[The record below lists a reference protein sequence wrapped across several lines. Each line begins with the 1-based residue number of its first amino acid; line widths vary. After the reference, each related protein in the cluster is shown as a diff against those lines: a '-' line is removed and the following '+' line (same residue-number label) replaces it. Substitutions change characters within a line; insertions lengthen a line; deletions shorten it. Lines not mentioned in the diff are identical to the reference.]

1 MSEGE
6 KLIPINIEDEMKS
19 AYIDY
24 SMSVIVSRALPDVR
38 DGLKPVHR
46 RVLYGMYDLGVFS
59 NKAHKKSAR
68 IVGEVLGK
76 YHPHGDTSVYDAMV
90 RMAQEWSMRYLL
102 VDGQGNFGSVDGDSP
117 AAMRYTEARMKKIS
131 EEIMADIEKETVD
144 FQLNFDDTLYEPKV
158 MPTRVPTLLINGATG
173 IAVGMAT
180 NMPPHNLTEVINGT
194 LAYLDNNDIE
204 IDELITHI
212 KAPDFPTG
220 GIIYGYEGV
229 REAFKTGRGRIVMRA
244 KVGFEE
250 VDGRESIIVTEIP
263 YQVNKADM
271 IKRTADLVNEKKIEG
286 IANIRDE
293 SDRNGMRI
301 VYILKRDATPNVVL
315 NTLYKFTQLQSSF
328 SVNNIAL
335 VKGRPQM
342 LNLKDMIHYFIEHR
356 HDVVVRRTQFELR
369 KAEER
374 AHILEG
380 LIIASDNID
389 EVIAIIRGSKNTE
402 EAREKLIER
411 FSLSDIQSRAIVEMR
426 LRQLT
431 GLEQDKL
438 RAEYEELMKLIE
450 HLKALLADVNLRTNL
465 IKEELIE
472 IRDKYG
478 DERRSQIEYSGGDV
492 SIEDLI
498 ADENVVITISHA
510 GYIKRTNLTEY
521 KTQNRGGVGQ
531 KSAGTRDQDF
541 LEHMYVATN
550 HQYMMFFTQKG
561 KCFWMRVYE
570 IPEGS
575 KTAKGRAI
583 QNLVNI
589 ESDDKVKAFICT
601 QDLKDKDYINSHNLV
616 MVTKQGQVKK
626 TSLEKYSKPRVN
638 GVAAITIKE
647 GDELLEAK
655 LTNGESQIILAVKS
669 GKLVRF
675 EETKTRPMGRTAS
688 GVRGITLKD
697 DTDEVIGMVTVDKD
711 NINDSQILV
720 VTENGYGK
728 RTKLVDEDGEDV
740 YRITNRGGKGVKTLN
755 ITEKTGKLISINAV
769 TDADD
774 LMIINKSGLTIR
786 MAIEDLRVMGRATQG
801 VRLINLK
808 GKDSIAAVT
817 KVMKD
822 DVAEVIVDEDGNVIE
837 SVIERVKP
845 DLEVLEDDGTV
856 EDDEEDDSD
865 DEVEDEDDSE
875 EEESEE

>member
-6 KLIPINIEDEMKS
+6 KLIPINIEEQMKS

-46 RVLYGMYDLGVFS
+46 RVLFGMHELGLLS
-59 NKAHKKSAR
+59 NRAHKKSAR

-76 YHPHGDTSVYDAMV
+76 YHPHGDVSVYDAMV
-90 RMAQEWSMRYLL
+90 RMAQEWSLRYLL

-131 EEIMADIEKETVD
+131 EEILADLEKETVD
-144 FQLNFDDTLYEPKV
+144 FQLNFDDSLEEPKV
-158 MPTRVPTLLINGATG
+158 MPTKIPNLLINGASG

-180 NMPPHNLTEVINGT
+180 NMAPHNLTEVIDGT
-194 LAYLDNNDIE
+194 LAYIDNNDIE

-244 KVGFEE
+244 KTAFEE
-250 VDGRESIIVTEIP
+250 VDGRECIVVTEIP
-263 YQVNKADM
+263 YQVNKAEM
-271 IKRTADLVNEKKIEG
+271 IKKTAEAVNDKKIDG
-286 IANIRDE
+286 IATIRDE
-293 SDRNGMRI
+293 SDRKGMRI
-301 VYILKRDATPNVVL
+301 VYVLKRDAVPNVVL
-315 NTLYKFTQLQSSF
+315 NTLFKYTQLQSSF

-335 VKGRPQM
+335 VNGRPEM
-342 LNLKDMIHYFIEHR
+342 LNLKDLILHFVDHR
-356 HDVVVRRTQFELR
+356 HEVVTRRAEFELR

-389 EVIAIIRGSKNTE
+389 EVIALIRASKNTD
-402 EAREKLIER
+402 EARAKLIER
-411 FSLSDIQSRAIVEMR
+411 FGLSEIQARAIVEMR

-438 RAEYEELMKLIE
+438 RTEYEEIMKLID
-450 HLKALLADVNLRTNL
+450 HLRELLASKELRMNL
-465 IKEELIE
+465 IKEELNE
-472 IRDKYG
+472 IKEKYG
-478 DERRSQIEYSGGDV
+478 DERRSVIEYAGGDV

-498 ADENVVITISHA
+498 ADEQVVITISHA
-510 GYIKRTNLTEY
+510 GYIKRTPLSEY

-550 HQYMMFFTQKG
+550 HQYMLFFTQKG

-570 IPEGS
+570 IPEGT
-575 KTAKGRAI
+575 KTSKGRAI
-583 QNLVNI
+583 QNLINI
-589 ESDDKVKAFICT
+589 ENDDKVKAFICT
-601 QDLKDKDYINSHNLV
+601 QDLKDEEYINSQYV
-616 MVTKQGQVKK
+616 IMATKKGQVKK
-626 TSLEKYSKPRVN
+626 TPLEQYSRPRLN
-638 GVAAITIKE
+638 GINAITIRE
-647 GDELLEAK
+647 DDELLEAK
-655 LTNGESQIILAVKS
+655 LTDGNSKVLIALRS

-675 EETKTRPMGRTAS
+675 DEGKTRPMGRTAS
-688 GVRGITLKD
+688 GVRGITLAD
-697 DTDEVIGMVTVDKD
+697 EQDEVIGMVSV
-711 NINDSQILV
+711 NDMDSEILV
-720 VTENGYGK
+720 VSENGYGK
-728 RTKLVDEDGEDV
+728 RSALDE
-740 YRITNRGGKGVKTLN
+740 YRETNRGGKGVKTMN
-755 ITEKTGKLISINAV
+755 ITDKTGLLVSINSV

-786 MAIEDLRVMGRATQG
+786 MKVSDLRIMGRATQG
-801 VRLINLK
+801 VKLINIK
-808 GKDSIAAVT
+808 DNDSIAAVA

-822 DVAEVIVDEDGNVIE
+822 DDEDVEYEDVDTDNE
-837 SVIERVKP
+837 SS
-845 DLEVLEDDGTV
+845 T
-856 EDDEEDDSD
+856 
-865 DEVEDEDDSE
+865 
-875 EEESEE
+875 EESENSDNTETQE